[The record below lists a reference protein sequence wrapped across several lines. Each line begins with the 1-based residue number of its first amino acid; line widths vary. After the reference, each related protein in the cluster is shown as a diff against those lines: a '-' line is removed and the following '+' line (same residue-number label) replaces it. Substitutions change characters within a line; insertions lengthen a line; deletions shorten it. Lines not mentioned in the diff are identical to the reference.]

1 MFNWSK
7 YLKKPELIQ
16 TGLLIDDVW
25 INERETF
32 VVTNPSNDELLAN
45 IAIATDE
52 DLNNAVKS
60 SNLAFIA
67 WSRKSAQERSKLI
80 RKLYELMIDNIEDL
94 ALILTIEQG
103 KPLLEAK
110 NEILY
115 SASFFEWFSEEAKR
129 TYGDIVPAN
138 KSNQRIT
145 VIKQAI
151 GVCAAITPWNFPSAM
166 LGRKLAPAL
175 AAGCVLI
182 AKPASQTPL
191 SANALGVL
199 ALEAGIPKGCFNLIH
214 GHSGKIGEFL
224 CHNQDIRKLTFTGS
238 TEVGVWLYQNA
249 ANTMKKLSLELGG
262 NAPLI
267 VFDDAD
273 LDVAADGII
282 SSKFRNS
289 GQTCVCSNRILV
301 HKNIKGNLI
310 NRLLE
315 RINKLKLGNGCDES
329 VSLGPLIN
337 DDAIMHANSLV
348 NDAIDNGAKLIC
360 GGKVAK
366 NIGKR
371 FFEPTIIDC
380 LDINNRLF
388 KEEIFAPVLPI
399 YMFTTDEEAIAMAN
413 DTEYGLASYIF
424 TQSNARIYR
433 VSENLEFGMVGVNT
447 GSISAEN
454 VPFGGIKMS
463 GLGREGG
470 KTGINEYLVEKYI
483 CTQI

>member
-1 MFNWSK
+1 MFNWAK
-7 YLKKPELIQ
+7 YLKRSDLIQ
-16 TGLLIDDVW
+16 TGLLIDGVW
-25 INERETF
+25 INNPDTF
-32 VVTNPSNDELLAN
+32 RVINPVNDELLAN
-45 IAIATDE
+45 IAIATNE
-52 DLNNAVKS
+52 DLDNSVKS
-60 SNLAFIA
+60 SKDAFLI
-67 WSRKSAQERSKLI
+67 WSKKSALERSRLI
-80 RKLYELMIDNIEDL
+80 RKLYELIIENIDDL

-103 KPLLEAK
+103 KPLSEAK
-110 NEILY
+110 NEVLY
-115 SASFFEWFSEEAKR
+115 SASFFEWFSEEAR
-129 TYGDIVPAN
+129 RAYGDVIPAN
-138 KSNQRIT
+138 NINQRSS

-175 AAGCVLI
+175 AAGCTMI
-182 AKPASQTPL
+182 AKPASMTPL

-199 ALEAGIPKGCFNLIH
+199 ALEAGIPAACFNIIH

-238 TEVGVWLYQNA
+238 TEVGVWLYQNS

-267 VFDDAD
+267 VFDDANLD
-273 LDVAADGII
+273 LAIDGII
-282 SSKFRNS
+282 ASKFRNS
-289 GQTCVCSNRILV
+289 GQTCVCANRILV
-301 HKNIKGNLI
+301 HKKIKNILI
-310 NRLLE
+310 DKLLD
-315 RINKLKLGNGCDES
+315 KVSQLQLGDGRDS
-329 VSLGPLIN
+329 HVSLGPLIN
-337 DDAIMHANSLV
+337 DDAVMHVNSLV
-348 NDAIDNGAKLIC
+348 ADAIDHGANLIC
-360 GGKVAK
+360 GGKVAA

-380 LDINNRLF
+380 PNTKNRLF

-399 YMFTTDEEAIAMAN
+399 YTFTTDEEAVAMAN
-413 DTEYGLASYIF
+413 NTEYGLASYIF

-433 VSENLEFGMVGVNT
+433 VSEDLEFGMVGVNT